1 MPDQN
6 AYIEKRQFERIA
18 SRIKVTYQVIADAE
32 VDRLVTT
39 KAYQDIS
46 LGDAGAS
53 KDMKVKDIMTV
64 VTENISMG
72 GMMIVGDQ
80 PFKAGTSMNVEM
92 TLPQTPVPLKC
103 LAVVVRGSDAAV
115 GGKYSAGLRFL
126 AINKDDIAKIQRYI
140 ILQKRAELDRRS

>member
-6 AYIEKRQFERIA
+6 AYIEKRQFERMA
-18 SRIKVTYQVIADAE
+18 TRIRVNFQIISDTE

-46 LGDAGAS
+46 LGDS
-53 KDMKVKDIMTV
+53 RDMKIKDIMTV

-72 GMMIVGDQ
+72 GMMIVGDE
-80 PFKAGTSMNVEM
+80 PFKAGISMNVEL

-115 GGKYSAGLRFL
+115 NGKYSAGLRFL
-126 AINKDDIAKIQRYI
+126 AINKDDVAKIQRYI
-140 ILQKRAELDRRS
+140 ILQKRAEMDRRS